1 MNCTEIREY
10 LFAFLD
16 NELDAHLSIELQHH
30 LDHCPT
36 CAQQAEIER
45 EVRRQ
50 LGEELA
56 DAQAVPAFDATVL
69 AATLADGRAEPAT
82 ARFAWRQR
90 RTANF
95 VGIAAAVAVIVILWA
110 TTRDVSS
117 PRPQAGN
124 LADLV
129 VDDYRR
135 FVEEGKT
142 LQLASADAAEV
153 SAWLRG
159 QTGLE
164 VSIGS
169 ITGHGCRLV
178 GARKCK
184 LAGRPAAFALYDMAG
199 TPVSLVA
206 TDGAAIGV
214 GQMKRVENGL
224 NEYWVD
230 RCEGHTVVAKRA
242 GGLVYAAVSTL
253 PQNDLIHLIESVVH
267 ESD

>member
-50 LGEELA
+50 LGGVLA
-56 DAQAVPAFDATVL
+56 NTQAVPAFDATVL
-69 AATLADGRAEPAT
+69 AAALAEGRAKPGI

-90 RTANF
+90 RTAKF
-95 VGIAAAVAVIVILWA
+95 VGLAAAVAVIVILWT
-110 TTRDVSS
+110 TTRDVS
-117 PRPQAGN
+117 PQAGN

-129 VDDYRR
+129 VEDYRR
-135 FVEEGKT
+135 FLEEGQT
-142 LQLASADAAEV
+142 LQLASADADEV

-164 VSIGS
+164 VSIATL
-169 ITGHGCRLV
+169 TGHCCKLV
-178 GARKCK
+178 GARKCT
-184 LAGRPAAFALYDMAG
+184 LSGRPAAFALYDMEG

-214 GQMKRVENGL
+214 GQMKRVENGAI
-224 NEYWVD
+224 EYWVD

-242 GGLVYAAVSTL
+242 GDLVYAAVSTL